1 MDDYQ
6 VILYIIFGIIYFIFN
21 ILKNKAKPP
30 ATLEGEPPEEAG
42 TEQAGRR
49 RQRETVSDPF
59 DETVGRPRRRPSSFE
74 ELLEE
79 FEEVSYETDRRA
91 AEKVK
96 KVKEVEDDYETT
108 YGAPDT
114 TFSEQE
120 AEKRMRETE
129 MIKTLQEKASAAER
143 AAATE
148 NEVSRKL
155 EETSMALEEEV
166 QQPAGRRRKSKE
178 NIRRQQILAMLQ
190 NPESL
195 RNTIVAAEI
204 LKRKHF

>member
-30 ATLEGEPPEEAG
+30 ATLEDETPEEAG
-42 TEQAGRR
+42 AEPPSQR
-49 RQRETVSDPF
+49 RQRETVSNPF
-59 DETVGRPRRRPSSFE
+59 DETVGQPRKRPGSFE
-74 ELLEE
+74 ELLGE
-79 FEEVSYETDRRA
+79 FEEASYEADKRA
-91 AEKVK
+91 SEKVK
-96 KVKEVEDDYETT
+96 KVKEVEEDFEATT
-108 YGAPDT
+108 YDAPDT

-129 MIKTLQEKASAAER
+129 VIKTLQEKASAAER

-155 EETSMALEEEV
+155 KETSFEPDEQERPLSDRRSSKENT
-166 QQPAGRRRKSKE
+166 RRKS
-178 NIRRQQILAMLQ
+178 ILAMLQ
-190 NPESL
+190 NPENL
-195 RNTIVAAEI
+195 RNTVVAAEI

>member
-21 ILKNKAKPP
+21 ILRNKAKPP
-30 ATLEGEPPEEAG
+30 ATHEDETPEEAG
-42 TEQAGRR
+42 AEPPSQR
-49 RQRETVSDPF
+49 RQRETVSNPF
-59 DETVGRPRRRPSSFE
+59 DETVGRPRKRPGSFE
-74 ELLEE
+74 ELLGE
-79 FEEVSYETDRRA
+79 FEEASDEADKRA
-91 AEKVK
+91 SEKVK
-96 KVKEVEDDYETT
+96 KVKEVEEDFETT
-108 YGAPDT
+108 YDAPDT

-155 EETSMALEEEV
+155 KETSFEPEEQER
-166 QQPAGRRRKSKE
+166 PLSDRRRSKENMRRKS
-178 NIRRQQILAMLQ
+178 ILAMLQ
-190 NPESL
+190 NPENL
-195 RNTIVAAEI
+195 RNTVVAAEI

>member
-30 ATLEGEPPEEAG
+30 ATLEDEGPEEAD
-42 TEQAGRR
+42 TAASGRP
-49 RQRETVSDPF
+49 RQQETGSNPF

-74 ELLEE
+74 ELLGE
-79 FEEVSYETDRRA
+79 FEDASYEADKRA
-91 AEKVK
+91 EEKVK
-96 KVKEVEDDYETT
+96 KVKEVEEDYEAT
-108 YGAPDT
+108 YDAPDT
-114 TFSEQE
+114 TYSEQE

-129 MIKTLQEKASAAER
+129 MRKALQEKASAAER
-143 AAATE
+143 AAATD

-155 EETSMALEEEV
+155 EETSMELEEQERPV
-166 QQPAGRRRKSKE
+166 SERRGGSKE
-178 NIRRQQILAMLQ
+178 NMRRKQILAMLQ